1 MAHRDMMK
9 IINNTDINYRYSMN
23 ATELVE
29 LCIQFLKAPADAIYN
44 AFAYGY
50 ALGAKAERAK
60 IKNSVKRK

>member
-1 MAHRDMMK
+1 MAYRNMKK
-9 IINNTDINYRYSMN
+9 IIEHTNVNYRYSMN

-44 AFAYGY
+44 AFTYGY